1 MLDDWAEGNARA
13 AVWLTK
19 MQGEHGHVPR
29 PRKVEH
35 GMLRPLKGSISSEI
49 IFLVNARRLVLSFC
63 YGQLDVDC
71 AHAGLSQHGSI

>member
-1 MLDDWAEGNARA
+1 MLDDWAEGNGA
-13 AVWLTK
+13 AVWLSK
-19 MQGEHGHVPR
+19 MQGEDSHVQR
-29 PRKVEH
+29 RRKVEH

-71 AHAGLSQHGSI
+71 AQAGLSQRGSL